1 MGRTVK
7 ELGNTWEEVIDKVIK
22 ETKIKDSVQFRKWM
36 REREKVGSK
45 LFNSKMWVKCY
56 NIWKKVHKENND
68 WFGVICGR
76 EGSGKSTLAIQ
87 IASVVDND
95 WNPSKLLYSPENLP
109 ELLRNA
115 KKGDC
120 LVLDEGNL
128 FLFSREA
135 MGGGNKL
142 MVKLMALMRQLN
154 IIVLV
159 CIPNYFTIDS
169 YLRDH
174 RLHGVIN
181 IPKKR
186 GRYMCYNDK
195 YLKILSKEVAK
206 YKDISKVRIPYD
218 GWFDGWNSSL
228 FPDCIDQE
236 EYLRLKKEHFNRFLD
251 EFDDALQAM
260 CKPKAS
266 DWIDLPEVEKIIPL
280 GRTKLISMAKNGE
293 LESKQFGKKWMMKRE
308 EVEKYMEDTIK
319 SEEAQREK
327 EKNHKQQM
335 KNVGLPVVN
344 GAKFSPELEF
354 GEQGK

>member
-1 MGRTVK
+1 MGQTVL
-7 ELGNTWEEVIDKVIK
+7 ELGQTWEEVVDKVIK
-22 ETKIKDSVQFRKWM
+22 ETNIKDSKRFKEWM
-36 REREKVGSK
+36 MKRSNVKSK
-45 LFNSKMWVKCY
+45 MFGSKMWVKCY

-68 WFGVICGR
+68 WFGVVCGR

-87 IASVVDND
+87 MASVIDEN
-95 WNPSKLLYSPENLP
+95 WNPSKLLYSPERLP
-109 ELLRNA
+109 DLLRNA

-154 IIVLV
+154 IVVLV

-181 IPKKR
+181 IPRKR
-186 GRYMCYNDK
+186 GKFMCYNEK
-195 YLKILSKEVAK
+195 YLKVLSKEGAK

-218 GWFDGWNSSL
+218 GWFDCWNSGQ
-228 FPDCIDQE
+228 FPGNVDE
-236 EYLRLKKEHFNRFLD
+236 VEYSRLKKEHFDQFLD

-266 DWIDLPEVEKIIPL
+266 DWVDAPQAEELIPL
-280 GRTKLISMAKNGE
+280 ERKAIVRLAKEGKIE
-293 LESKQFGKKWMMKRE
+293 GKQVGKKWVFTKKSIDSYMNQTTI
-308 EVEKYMEDTIK
+308 EKK
-319 SEEAQREK
+319 EK
-327 EKNHKQQM
+327 EFFKEQ
-335 KNVGLPVVN
+335 GLPKVN
-344 GAKFSPELEF
+344 GAILPIE
-354 GEQGK
+354 